1 MNYKLSFFSVQSIQ
15 SADIFFG
22 DIDAVL
28 IQHLLET
35 INCNRILL
43 FLSFIFLENLHY
55 IDIVGRGVGFDG
67 E

>member
-43 FLSFIFLENLHY
+43 LLSFIFFEKN
-55 IDIVGRGVGFDG
+55 R
-67 E
+67 

>member
-28 IQHLLET
+28 CQNLLET
-35 INCNRILL
+35 INCNRIILL
-43 FLSFIFLENLHY
+43 LSFIFFEKN
-55 IDIVGRGVGFDG
+55 R
-67 E
+67 